1 MKKSLLTLLLGAAML
16 LSATGAKA
24 DWIYRSMFP
33 VDEMAGEMTEQLDLQ
48 IGLNNRQ
55 YDQIFYF
62 YTDWINDVLDEME
75 WDGMFPMT
83 EARYNS
89 LVSNGFG
96 YFVDNESNFAA
107 RKAFFRTVLTRR
119 QYYRWLAL
127 ERKNR
132 GNNYYYSSRVN
143 VIIYPFGFPTFM
155 RYDPMYH
162 TRYVYVRPPRPRN
175 YYRYDYRP
183 APRPNDYRPYDTG
196 HRHDNRPQGWRN
208 DGSRPGNDNGVARP
222 STGGGTV
229 TRPGNDNSGSRPSTG
244 GGTVTRSG
252 NDNSGGRPSTTGGT
266 VTRSDSRPQGG
277 VSDRGSSGTRSSSAR
292 TASSGRG
299 EASGSSAGGGFSSSS
314 RSSSTNSG
322 SSSRSSSSSSTRNSS
337 GSVRSGNGSS
347 NSSSSASS
355 SRSSSGSRSNDN
367 SGSSSSSSRGKR

>member
-33 VDEMAGEMTEQLDLQ
+33 VDDMAGEMTEQLDLQ

-183 APRPNDYRPYDTG
+183 TPRPNDYRPYDTG
-196 HRHDNRPQGWRN
+196 HRHDDRPQGWRN
-208 DGSRPGNDNGVARP
+208 DGS
-222 STGGGTV
+222 
-229 TRPGNDNSGSRPSTG
+229 RPGNDNSGSRPSTG

-292 TASSGRG
+292 PASSGRG
-299 EASGSSAGGGFSSSS
+299 EASGSSTGGGFSSSS
-314 RSSSTNSG
+314 RSSNTNSG
-322 SSSRSSSSSSTRNSS
+322 YSSRSSSSSSTRSSS